1 MDKYSAHMYI
11 YNLYTHI
18 YYVHFFTLMG
28 TILYIIYKGDGY
40 RRRGHPKGIINGAGT
55 IWHSSFTVLLPS
67 LLQMSPPPSSSLS
80 VSVTGLATFFFF
92 LDIIIYCILRSL
104 INLCLEGDCFIYI
117 YIYTFRKTHREDTD
131 PVTFPLSVSIISCRT
146 FFLYFLSLPS
156 LSLSF
161 SLCFCSS
168 RCLARWIKNGGGN
181 AEGEKKRR
189 KKDITRNIKNKR
201 EGERRPG

>member
-67 LLQMSPPPSSSLS
+67 LLQMSPSPSSSLS

-117 YIYTFRKTHREDTD
+117 YIYIRFERHIEKIPTRLR
-131 PVTFPLSVSIISCRT
+131 S
-146 FFLYFLSLPS
+146 PS
-156 LSLSF
+156 LSLSYLAELF
-161 SLCFCSS
+161 FFIFFLSPLSLS
-168 RCLARWIKNGGGN
+168 RSLFAFVPRVVWHGGLKTVE
-181 AEGEKKRR
+181 ATRREKK
-189 KKDITRNIKNKR
+189 KEGKR
-201 EGERRPG
+201 I

>member
-1 MDKYSAHMYI
+1 MYI

-156 LSLSF
+156 LFRSLF
-161 SLCFCSS
+161 AFVP
-168 RCLARWIKNGGGN
+168 RVVWHGGLKTVE
-181 AEGEKKRR
+181 ATRREKK
-189 KKDITRNIKNKR
+189 KEGKR
-201 EGERRPG
+201 I